1 MAMGGDGTLQGL
13 MNAANGNDVLI
24 GMLPAELG
32 MHMDMATAVSA
43 RSTDTKDAIA
53 FIQFAISPEMRGV
66 WKAKGV
72 DRY

>member
-1 MAMGGDGTLQGL
+1 
-13 MNAANGNDVLI
+13 
-24 GMLPAELG
+24 MLPVELG

-43 RSTDTKDAIA
+43 RSADTKDAAA
-53 FIQFAISPEMRGV
+53 FIRFAISPEMRAV